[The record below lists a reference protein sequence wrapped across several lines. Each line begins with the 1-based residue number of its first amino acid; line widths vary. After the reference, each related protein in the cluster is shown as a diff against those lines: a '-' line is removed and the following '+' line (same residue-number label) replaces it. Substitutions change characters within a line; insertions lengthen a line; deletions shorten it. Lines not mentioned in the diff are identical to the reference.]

1 MLATSAALM
10 EMEYFD
16 HDASGVF
23 VSSSSMSIPHADK
36 SLIQMPS
43 FSYDSDLAF
52 KLTGD
57 ILVAVSI
64 TFGVSPILSVIDKA
78 IVQKAAGTHSILQSS
93 LDTTVNIARNPGN
106 FIKSPVFLAMWGV
119 YAATYSIANCLKT
132 MVEHNEQVRIQNI
145 QDRHFNSKN
154 SMSESSESSY
164 GMTKFGVFAATT
176 AVNSSTTMLKDK
188 FYAKHFGTATAAV
201 KVPMIT
207 YGLWS
212 LRDCMV
218 IGSSFIL
225 PDIMSGILQEH
236 SELDKKS
243 ALRISQFACPIVAQ
257 FAAGPVQLLALDIY
271 NRPLHSMTFQQMA
284 SERIRFQVQNF
295 GAIVGARIARIA
307 PAYGV
312 GGIGNTYFRDKW
324 RDRVLK
330 KDW

>member
-1 MLATSAALM
+1 MDAMRNDGKETPLVLATSAALM

-119 YAATYSIANCLKT
+119 YAATYSIGEFSCSRVFQYIYSMHCTRMLFYSFLCSNTDRFFVPFLRLK
-132 MVEHNEQVRIQNI
+132 
-145 QDRHFNSKN
+145 
-154 SMSESSESSY
+154 
-164 GMTKFGVFAATT
+164 
-176 AVNSSTTMLKDK
+176 
-188 FYAKHFGTATAAV
+188 
-201 KVPMIT
+201 
-207 YGLWS
+207 
-212 LRDCMV
+212 
-218 IGSSFIL
+218 
-225 PDIMSGILQEH
+225 
-236 SELDKKS
+236 
-243 ALRISQFACPIVAQ
+243 PIV
-257 FAAGPVQLLALDIY
+257 
-271 NRPLHSMTFQQMA
+271 
-284 SERIRFQVQNF
+284 
-295 GAIVGARIARIA
+295 
-307 PAYGV
+307 
-312 GGIGNTYFRDKW
+312 
-324 RDRVLK
+324 
-330 KDW
+330 